1 MSKSTS
7 IFSALICTFI
17 WGTTFIAQD
26 TGMKVIG
33 PYVFNGVRFFV
44 GFLALVPFYLLLEKK
59 NTYKVLSKNKKK
71 FINLSILIGLFLFLG
86 TVFQQ
91 VALLYTDVANAAFFT
106 IFYVPMVP
114 IIVFFLYKKNI
125 HWSVWLSVVL
135 CVIGGYLL
143 TNFNDATVR
152 LGDTLVILGAVFWS
166 LHIIFIGK
174 IIEEFNAPI
183 LIGLIQTII
192 VSFFS
197 IILALIFEDIVLK
210 NILEQK
216 TQILY
221 AGILSGGIAF
231 VLQIYAQKNISP
243 APAAIIF
250 SLEGVFATIA
260 AWIILSQILNL
271 NNILGCIFILV
282 GVLISQLLPEINVL
296 RINNN
301 KKY

>member
-7 IFSALICTFI
+7 MISALICTLI

-44 GFLALVPFYLLLEKK
+44 GFLTLVPFYLLIEKK
-59 NTYKVLSKNKKK
+59 HTYQVVSKNQKK
-71 FINLSILIGLFLFLG
+71 FIYLSILIGLFLFLG
-86 TVFQQ
+86 TLFQQ

-114 IIVFFLYKKNI
+114 IIVFFLFKKNI
-125 HWSVWLSVVL
+125 HWSVWPSVVL

-143 TNFNDATVR
+143 TNFNNATVR
-152 LGDTLVILGAVFWS
+152 LGDTLVVLGAVFWS

-174 IIEEFNAPI
+174 IIKEFDAPL
-183 LIGLIQTII
+183 LIGLIQTIT
-192 VSFFS
+192 VSICS
-197 IILALIFEDIVLK
+197 IILALIFEDIILI

-216 TQILY
+216 IQILY

-271 NNILGCIFILV
+271 NNILGCIFILI
-282 GVLISQLLPEINVL
+282 GVLISQLLPEINFSK
-296 RINNN
+296 N
-301 KKY
+301 KQ

>member
-1 MSKSTS
+1 MSKSLS
-7 IFSALICTFI
+7 IFSALICTII

-26 TGMKVIG
+26 TGMRVIG

-44 GFLALVPFYLLLEKK
+44 GFLVLIPFYLLLEKK
-59 NTYKVLSKNKKK
+59 NTYKEVSKNKSK
-71 FINLSILIGLFLFLG
+71 FIYLSILIGLFLFLG

-114 IIVFFLYKKNI
+114 IIVFFLFKKNI
-125 HWSVWLSVVL
+125 HWSVWPSVIL

-143 TNFNDATVR
+143 TNFHDATVR
-152 LGDTLVILGAVFWS
+152 LGDTLVIIGAIFWS

-174 IIEEFNAPI
+174 IIEEFDAPI

-192 VSFFS
+192 VSTCS
-197 IILALIFEDIVLK
+197 IILALIFEDFIIK
-210 NILEQK
+210 NILDQK
-216 TQILY
+216 VQILY

-260 AWIILSQILNL
+260 AWIILSQILNI
-271 NNILGCIFILV
+271 NNILGCSFILV
-282 GVLISQLLPEINVL
+282 GVLISQLLPEINFS
-296 RINNN
+296 
-301 KKY
+301 KHKQQ